1 MKLWGHK
8 KVSVMAVRRK
18 RPTARNKWA
27 LTVACGAIGIAVPAQ
42 SATIRHMPVS
52 KTVEAIV
59 VEGELVPS
67 DIDKF
72 REVSLQFKSAMV
84 ILDSQGGAL
93 SAGIEIGKMI
103 RLTGYSTLVPANTTC
118 TSSCALIWLA
128 GSRRFLSPDGKVG
141 FHASYTDRNG
151 RLEETGVGNAMVG
164 HYLSLLNL
172 PQKAVIFATMAGPDE
187 ITWLTRKN
195 KALAGIEFEDFILDD
210 EPEDTPAAAHRAG
223 SMASTSLPSSSKSLP
238 RLSLV
243 QIENLLR
250 TELRKPASLEK
261 IVFQAKLDQ
270 RAASAL
276 RDHITKLYANDPLIR
291 HMAKE
296 LYEAQ
301 DNMTG
306 QNAFEM
312 SREIGKEITQ
322 KLSSQG
328 LRRLSDDEVKM
339 FFGYFALIASKAAP
353 GTCKAIFSGTGS
365 DGLSEYQI
373 LANSGPAIFS
383 NYLTLM
389 RKSIFAELADTPSVV
404 TVSES
409 QKKLGTQAFE
419 RVLGEAT
426 AELPQADKDR
436 ISTALDDLDKAS
448 DRDACDAYYLMF
460 RAMYDMG
467 GMPGAWFRRD
477 MAKAMAE

>member
-27 LTVACGAIGIAVPAQ
+27 LAVACGAIGIAAPAQ

-59 VEGELVPS
+59 VEGELVAS

-128 GSRRFLSPDGKVG
+128 GSRRFLSPEGKVG

-261 IVFQAKLDQ
+261 IVFQAKLDLICPPL
-270 RAASAL
+270 SGPETM
-276 RDHITKLYANDPLIR
+276 IVWTTKGMTN
-291 HMAKE
+291 AKQ
-296 LYEAQ
+296 EAQ
-301 DNMTG
+301 AGRDY
-306 QNAFEM
+306 
-312 SREIGKEITQ
+312 RE
-322 KLSSQG
+322 
-328 LRRLSDDEVKM
+328 
-339 FFGYFALIASKAAP
+339 AA
-353 GTCKAIFSGTGS
+353 
-365 DGLSEYQI
+365 
-373 LANSGPAIFS
+373 
-383 NYLTLM
+383 
-389 RKSIFAELADTPSVV
+389 
-404 TVSES
+404 
-409 QKKLGTQAFE
+409 
-419 RVLGEAT
+419 
-426 AELPQADKDR
+426 
-436 ISTALDDLDKAS
+436 
-448 DRDACDAYYLMF
+448 
-460 RAMYDMG
+460 
-467 GMPGAWFRRD
+467 
-477 MAKAMAE
+477 